1 MSDPEPVT
9 EPGKP
14 ATVQRPTLVLAAFV
28 LAGVLAI
35 GLLVWIEG
43 IKSAAMR
50 REAFARGVDGL
61 AASLTIP
68 LLETR
73 SVRFENRK
81 SRLQGVLD
89 AINREGRFV
98 SVVVTD
104 PSGLVVAT
112 TDTSLQ
118 GQTLQEAAK
127 VKSPGVAKDVEG
139 TVEAWSA
146 VKTDGGETIG
156 ALRVRIRF

>member
-1 MSDPEPVT
+1 MSDPEQAP
-9 EPGKP
+9 EPPKP
-14 ATVQRPTLVLAAFV
+14 AAVQRPTLVLAAFV

-43 IKSAAMR
+43 IKAAAMR

-61 AASLTIP
+61 AASLSLP

-104 PSGLVVAT
+104 PEGTVVAT

-118 GQTLQEAAK
+118 GQKLPEGGMA
-127 VKSPGVAKDVEG
+127 KSPGTAKDVEG
-139 TVEAWSA
+139 TVEVWTS
-146 VKTDGGETIG
+146 VTTDGGEKIG